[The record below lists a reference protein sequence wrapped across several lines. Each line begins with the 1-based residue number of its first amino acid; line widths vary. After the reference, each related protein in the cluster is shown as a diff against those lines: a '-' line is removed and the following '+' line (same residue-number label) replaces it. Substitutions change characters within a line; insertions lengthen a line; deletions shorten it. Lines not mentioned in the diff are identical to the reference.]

1 MRLAGSRTRPIL
13 VSPVIC
19 LVIALGLA
27 SCSDD
32 SPSDPTAPADD
43 TLEWKKCG
51 DVECADLRVPRDHDD
66 PASEDVVLP
75 LSRLR
80 AADDD
85 KRVGVLLVNPGGPGA
100 PGSSLPLNAAYY
112 FSRDIIDS
120 FDIVS
125 WDPRGT
131 GKASDAVDCI
141 DDYSQ
146 YFTVPFTTESARS
159 FIDDCVAAN
168 GANLSLIDTVSS
180 ARDIDAIRRALGEPT
195 ISYFGFSYGGLL
207 GATWASLFPDT
218 VRAAVFD
225 APPSPVTTRAERIFA
240 QAEGFERQLDRF
252 LAAEQLTEQVDALLT
267 APPEPL
273 TAHMVRAAIVS
284 ALYDD
289 ESWMVLADAIEAA
302 VIGETQPMLDLYNGY
317 YYQDEGY
324 EDYRNV
330 FEASVAIAC
339 LDDDSRTQIPD
350 LTDVALRLGAFF
362 APDHLCTQWPE
373 PAASRPDISAKTTRD
388 IVVIG
393 ATGDPATPLDG
404 VQAMAKTLG
413 NSALITVEANRHTT
427 YLANDCVTALV
438 DDYLIDLEVPTKTR
452 C

>member
-1 MRLAGSRTRPIL
+1 
-13 VSPVIC
+13 
-19 LVIALGLA
+19 
-27 SCSDD
+27 
-32 SPSDPTAPADD
+32 
-43 TLEWKKCG
+43 
-51 DVECADLRVPRDHDD
+51 
-66 PASEDVVLP
+66 
-75 LSRLR
+75 
-80 AADDD
+80 
-85 KRVGVLLVNPGGPGA
+85 
-100 PGSSLPLNAAYY
+100 
-112 FSRDIIDS
+112 
-120 FDIVS
+120 
-125 WDPRGT
+125 
-131 GKASDAVDCI
+131 
-141 DDYSQ
+141 
-146 YFTVPFTTESARS
+146 
-159 FIDDCVAAN
+159 
-168 GANLSLIDTVSS
+168 
-180 ARDIDAIRRALGEPT
+180 
-195 ISYFGFSYGGLL
+195 
-207 GATWASLFPDT
+207 
-218 VRAAVFD
+218 
-225 APPSPVTTRAERIFA
+225 
-240 QAEGFERQLDRF
+240 
-252 LAAEQLTEQVDALLT
+252 
-267 APPEPL
+267 
-273 TAHMVRAAIVS
+273 MVRAAIVS

-350 LTDVALRLGAFF
+350 LTDIAPRLGAFF